1 MESWGGGIGQGS
13 VVNALPWGP
22 KPWAPTLLKGR
33 RVGEM
38 GLSCLQPLHSPGQ
51 HRETQISTSCCF
63 MEPQIPTLC
72 WEKALGPPQHC
83 ARPPTHTLLGH
94 PQRSERTVFASQ
106 RLYSQPGCPH
116 PLFSPQ
122 DPHPRPPSAVC
133 PDRSPSVSERGQGH
147 HLAATHHHCTYPC
160 ARPGGSPG
168 CNSDGGTR
176 VGAWGAHPAAPPP
189 LGSSHPP
196 RAPMGAGPGRQHPA
210 LVPPA
215 LPCCSVRCR
224 PAVTGDIPVCT
235 TGFIEHG
242 EAGGRGRVRT
252 ESCGQSTAPLGVRG
266 GIFIPGHGV
275 EA

>member
-1 MESWGGGIGQGS
+1 MESWGRGIGQGS

-168 CNSDGGTR
+168 CDSDGGTR

-189 LGSSHPP
+189 LGSSHPSTGTHGC
-196 RAPMGAGPGRQHPA
+196 RAGQATPSSGPSSPA
-210 LVPPA
+210 L
-215 LPCCSVRCR
+215 LLR
-224 PAVTGDIPVCT
+224 AVSARGDRGHP
-235 TGFIEHG
+235 GLHHG
-242 EAGGRGRVRT
+242 
-252 ESCGQSTAPLGVRG
+252 L
-266 GIFIPGHGV
+266 H
-275 EA
+275 